1 MTRRRRGIWT
11 TASVVMGNF
20 TEIHD
25 TQELLEFGRDYPI
38 EPPDM
43 EHDPALDIEIA
54 PIVYD
59 TNRAEGVLRNRELI
73 SLTTPDSM
81 ISSVHP
87 TPRKELA
94 MTKQQNRGWMP
105 DPPEMTPMPFVEELK
120 PITHFHGKRDS
131 EGICHLYKS
140 NDEYQVEILPD
151 RSQKVYNHSPDG
163 FERGYGGSGPSQ
175 LSLAIM
181 LEATDDDRKALNLYQ
196 GFKFDV
202 VSGLPYAE
210 WTIPIEKIEAWITSQ
225 ADDNLDDIPY

>member
-1 MTRRRRGIWT
+1 MNRRNTSGGRRLPSPKKRKPIRRHPNPFVQSDIEDAERTLKWLRKEDMSRELQWIDKDKGIPTAWYAAEVLAKQNGIRCIHREVRRGMDRRYY
-11 TASVVMGNF
+11 SV
-20 TEIHD
+20 
-25 TQELLEFGRDYPI
+25 
-38 EPPDM
+38 
-43 EHDPALDIEIA
+43 
-54 PIVYD
+54 
-59 TNRAEGVLRNRELI
+59 
-73 SLTTPDSM
+73 
-81 ISSVHP
+81 
-87 TPRKELA
+87 
-94 MTKQQNRGWMP
+94 
-105 DPPEMTPMPFVEELK
+105 VEELK

-151 RSQKVYNHSPDG
+151 RSQKIYNHSPDG
-163 FERGYGGSGPSQ
+163 FEWGYGGSGPSQ

-210 WTIPIEKIEAWITSQ
+210 RTIPIEKIEAWITSQ